1 MKRQTK
7 KAIVG
12 MIALT
17 LLFSTVGPS
26 VTGLVQAND
35 IQVSQQQSEIWDSL
49 EQITFD
55 ESDLAFLQQKEK
67 ELMASQNVPLLAP
80 RAFSIRMLG
89 RNLEGLWHRS
99 SEMRR
104 ALTAVGFGWTQ
115 IKALARGVYVYSYGA
130 IASKIAT
137 IAAWNWALGAVIGVS
152 AGAAIYTMG
161 NFRLFY

>member
-7 KAIVG
+7 KGIVG

-35 IQVSQQQSEIWDSL
+35 IQVSQQQSENWDSL
-49 EQITFD
+49 EQVTFD

-80 RAFSIRMLG
+80 RAFSIRMVG

-99 SEMRR
+99 AGMRR

-115 IKALARGVYVYSYGA
+115 IKATARGVYRVIPA
-130 IASKIAT
+130 KIT
-137 IAAWNWALGAVIGVS
+137 TVAAWNWAVGAVIGVS
-152 AGAAIYTMG
+152 AEAAIYTMG

>member
-1 MKRQTK
+1 MKKQTK
-7 KAIVG
+7 KGIVG

-35 IQVSQQQSEIWDSL
+35 IQLNQQQI

-80 RAFSIRMLG
+80 RAFSIRTVG

-99 SEMRR
+99 AGMRR

-115 IKALARGVYVYSYGA
+115 IKAIARGVYVYSYRV
-130 IASKIAT
+130 IAAKIAT
-137 IAAWNWALGAVIGVS
+137 VAAWNWAVGAVIGVS

>member
-67 ELMASQNVPLLAP
+67 ELMAIQNVPLLAP
-80 RAFSIRMLG
+80 RAFSIRMVG

-99 SEMRR
+99 SGMRR
-104 ALTAVGFGWTQ
+104 ALTAVGFVWLDTD
-115 IKALARGVYVYSYGA
+115 
-130 IASKIAT
+130 
-137 IAAWNWALGAVIGVS
+137 
-152 AGAAIYTMG
+152 
-161 NFRLFY
+161 

>member
-1 MKRQTK
+1 
-7 KAIVG
+7 

-35 IQVSQQQSEIWDSL
+35 IQASQQQSENWDSL

-55 ESDLAFLQQKEK
+55 ESDLAFTTKEK
-67 ELMASQNVPLLAP
+67 LMASQNVPLLAP
-80 RAFSIRMLG
+80 RAFSIRMVG

-99 SEMRR
+99 AGMRR

-115 IKALARGVYVYSYGA
+115 IKAIARGVYVYSYRV
-130 IASKIAT
+130 IAAKIAT
-137 IAAWNWALGAVIGVS
+137 VAAWNWAVGAVIGVS

-161 NFRLFY
+161 NFRLFINHPYE